1 MTSDILRFISL
12 TSGSCGNCSLLL
24 YDCGDRRTG
33 ILIDAG
39 VSLRKMKKVLESES
53 LSFEDISCVL
63 VTHDHMDHIRHLG
76 AFCKKL
82 RIPVYAP
89 AVLYRALLR
98 NMFTGE
104 YFRPCAK
111 VLPEGAWMPLSPDVN
126 VRFFEVPHDAT
137 QTVGYAISLGDRK
150 FVLMT
155 DLGRMTP
162 EAVSLA
168 SGADTVVIESNYDVG
183 MLLGGDYPYE
193 LKMRICKGAGH
204 LSNGECAEA
213 VTRIMHPGLKNLFL
227 CHLSA
232 ENNTPELAYR
242 TTLEALEGI
251 GVGKG
256 EINLRVLPRGE
267 ATALMTL

>member
-1 MTSDILRFISL
+1 MTGDSLRFISF
-12 TSGSCGNCSLLL
+12 TSGSCGNCCLLL
-24 YDCGDRRTG
+24 HDCGDRRTG
-33 ILIDAG
+33 VLIDAG

-53 LSFEDISCVL
+53 LSFDDISCIL
-63 VTHDHMDHIRHLG
+63 ITHDHMDHIRHLE
-76 AFCKKL
+76 AFCKK
-82 RIPVYAP
+82 ICVPVYVPSLLHA
-89 AVLYRALLR
+89 ALLG
-98 NMFTGE
+98 NYSTGGF
-104 YFRPCAK
+104 YRSCAR
-111 VLPEGAWMPLSPDVN
+111 VLPEGVWTVLSADVS
-126 VRFFEVPHDAT
+126 VRYFEVPHDAS

-155 DLGRMTP
+155 DLGRITP

-168 SGADTVVIESNYDVG
+168 CGADTVVIESNYDTR

-193 LKMRICKGAGH
+193 LKMRICRGAGH
-204 LSNGECAEA
+204 LSNDECAEA

-232 ENNTPELAYR
+232 ENNTPDLAYR
-242 TTLEALEGI
+242 TTLEALSGI
-251 GVGKG
+251 GVEKG